1 MLALLGQLNRCWITL
16 KASYY
21 QDRNTRASVAIAKF
35 SQAKRLETFWRLQKT
50 FTFTMVIFQQNIFTF
65 TQVWLYTTLQYC
77 SISRSWRSNSDGEET
92 WTQTTLC
99 GERQQIKLKL
109 CVATNQFLDD
119 YWATNQKSRWTRV
132 THQLRSTNQRAV
144 WNLFGSMS
152 LQNHKMRTLAT
163 GTLKCLL
170 CVTLWH
176 LTGATVHGPR
186 RHAGLPTVTQC
197 SDNGSVMALA
207 CLAANVM
214 SSKLFYW
221 WCDCWQNKQDEFWG
235 VWNNSLCSHPAEYDK
250 TDRTVL
256 HSADG

>member
-21 QDRNTRASVAIAKF
+21 QDRNTRASVAKH
-35 SQAKRLETFWRLQKT
+35 LETFWRLKKT

-119 YWATNQKSRWTRV
+119 YFMMITGRPIRNQDEPV
-132 THQLRSTNQRAV
+132 
-144 WNLFGSMS
+144 S
-152 LQNHKMRTLAT
+152 LTSLDPPIR
-163 GTLKCLL
+163 GRC
-170 CVTLWH
+170 
-176 LTGATVHGPR
+176 GI
-186 RHAGLPTVTQC
+186 
-197 SDNGSVMALA
+197 
-207 CLAANVM
+207 CLAPCL
-214 SSKLFYW
+214 SKITR
-221 WCDCWQNKQDEFWG
+221 WG
-235 VWNNSLCSHPAEYDK
+235 P
-250 TDRTVL
+250 
-256 HSADG
+256 